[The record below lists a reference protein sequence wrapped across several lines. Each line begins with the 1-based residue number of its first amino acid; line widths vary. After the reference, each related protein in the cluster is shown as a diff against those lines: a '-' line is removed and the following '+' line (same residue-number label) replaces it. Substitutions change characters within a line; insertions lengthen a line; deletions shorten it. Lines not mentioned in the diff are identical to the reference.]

1 MAEVKNIA
9 TRDSYG
15 ATLQALA
22 AEHPELVVLDADLS
36 VSTCTAMSPPAPP
49 CSRKWPPSA
58 FLTAASPRPT

>member
-36 VSTCTAMSPPAPP
+36 PPAPP

>member
-22 AEHPELVVLDADLS
+22 AEHPELVVLDADLVGLHLHRHVPES
-36 VSTCTAMSPPAPP
+36 G
-49 CSRKWPPSA
+49 
-58 FLTAASPRPT
+58 PRALF